1 MELRVSNRS
10 QLPAQEGLK
19 AKWSTHMPVAFSVHV
34 WRQAQSLQVSK
45 EAGAKDS
52 RRSHR
57 VGPRHPGSG
66 ILWLLYRAWFI
77 AFRSFHG
84 LQEAS
89 PSTFNLLHR
98 WGEGRDC
105 VCTYTHTCTG
115 PISPTPM
122 YECPV
127 PLDLCCY
134 CPAQ

>member
-89 PSTFNLLHR
+89 P
-98 WGEGRDC
+98 
-105 VCTYTHTCTG
+105 
-115 PISPTPM
+115 
-122 YECPV
+122 
-127 PLDLCCY
+127 
-134 CPAQ
+134 